1 MVTKKQIER
10 WAKQVRLAWRKR
22 MRGAQRLF
30 GEAQQRAFLAEEVMS
45 LMRAIY
51 EEAGDR
57 VLLGDMVAVYDA
69 SARRARL
76 RRSLK
81 GGLHATQVT
90 QANHWRAAPLSI
102 LR

>member
-1 MVTKKQIER
+1 MVTKKQIDR

-45 LMRAIY
+45 LMRTIY

-57 VLLGDMVAVYDA
+57 VLLGDMVAVYNTA
-69 SARRARL
+69 LA
-76 RRSLK
+76 
-81 GGLHATQVT
+81 GLGYDEA
-90 QANHWRAAPLSI
+90 
-102 LR
+102 